1 MYVDFIMYN
10 CHFEDRLAL
19 FWGLENRVPFLDDD
33 LLDFSI
39 NLSPNHQH
47 LLYDKK
53 ILRKS
58 LEKDI
63 PPHMKNKGKTPFYF
77 GEGEKHIRNMML
89 ECFKYKNHQLLK
101 EISHDK
107 HEFNK
112 LIKSLEFNFSKDRVI
127 EPFIRYVNAK
137 LLKKFSERKNQ
148 PTYLKELY
156 HL

>member
-1 MYVDFIMYN
+1 
-10 CHFEDRLAL
+10 
-19 FWGLENRVPFLDDD
+19 
-33 LLDFSI
+33 
-39 NLSPNHQH
+39 
-47 LLYDKK
+47 
-53 ILRKS
+53 
-58 LEKDI
+58 
-63 PPHMKNKGKTPFYF
+63 
-77 GEGEKHIRNMML
+77 ML

-101 EISHDK
+101 EISDDK

-127 EPFIRYVNAK
+127 EPFIRYVSAK

>member
-1 MYVDFIMYN
+1 NYYDDYLKSMYVDFIMYN

-33 LLDFSI
+33 LVDFSI

-63 PPHMKNKGKTPFYF
+63 PPHMKNKEKTS
-77 GEGEKHIRNMML
+77 
-89 ECFKYKNHQLLK
+89 LL
-101 EISHDK
+101 I
-107 HEFNK
+107 
-112 LIKSLEFNFSKDRVI
+112 
-127 EPFIRYVNAK
+127 
-137 LLKKFSERKNQ
+137 
-148 PTYLKELY
+148 
-156 HL
+156 